1 MISAYSVLC
10 VSHSNV
16 AVRYAKSVPCE
27 GIAAS
32 TMYNEVLMCV
42 CGGAVLCEVFEQSR
56 EGILPLVWVATPQI
70 KR

>member
-1 MISAYSVLC
+1 MISSYSVVC
-10 VSHSNV
+10 VSHANV

-32 TMYNEVLMCV
+32 TMYSQVLMCV
-42 CGGAVLCEVFEQSR
+42 CGGAVLCEVCEQPR
-56 EGILPLVWVATPQI
+56 EGILPLVWIASPQI